1 MSQATVR
8 AEIRTLRGGDAW
20 SVALS
25 GVHVQVLKAG
35 VLQGRAIWK
44 NNALHKLAPV
54 PGGTLPWGLSVDV
67 VAALRTALAQAEKG
81 AKAKEDPTPEAAVRK
96 AVMDAIG
103 ALPDLLVMS
112 NPIGTARFET
122 EHGRYRY
129 VDYGLEVGSP
139 DLVAMMPWMCP
150 RALSVQGAQWIGLE
164 LKAPGK
170 APKPHQEECHR
181 RWRAHGAW
189 VWPAITSAAE
199 AVEAIEQA
207 RQLLRTCGLEPCA
220 VALSH
225 LRESD
230 GGA

>member
-1 MSQATVR
+1 MSQTVPIT
-8 AEIRTLRGGDAW
+8 AELRTLRDGGGW
-20 SVALS
+20 TVTLS
-25 GVHVQVLKAG
+25 GAQVQLFRNG
-35 VLQGRAIWK
+35 VLQGRGTWK
-44 NNALHKLAPV
+44 NGALHKLVAAP
-54 PGGTLPWGLSVDV
+54 GWELPWGIGVDV
-67 VAALRTALAQAEKG
+67 VAALRTVLAQAEKRG
-81 AKAKEDPTPEAAVRK
+81 KEKEDPTPEAAVRK
-96 AVMDAIG
+96 AVLDAIG

-122 EHGRYRY
+122 EQGRYRY

-139 DLVAMMPWMCP
+139 DLVAMMPWLCGD
-150 RALSVQGAQWIGLE
+150 VQGAQWIGLE

-207 RQLLRTCGLEPCA
+207 RQMLRRCGLAPCP

-225 LRESD
+225 LRGGD

>member
-1 MSQATVR
+1 MSQTIT
-8 AEIRTLRGGDAW
+8 AELRTLRGGDGW
-20 SVALS
+20 KVTLS
-25 GVHVQVLKAG
+25 GVHVQLSKGG

-44 NNALHKLAPV
+44 NGALHKLAPT
-54 PGGTLPWGLSVDV
+54 PGGSLPWGIGVEV
-67 VAALRTALAQAEKG
+67 VAALRTALAQVEKRG
-81 AKAKEDPTPEAAVRK
+81 KEKEDPTPEAAVRQ

-122 EHGRYRY
+122 ERGRWRY

-139 DLVAMMPWMCP
+139 DLVAMMPWVCGDV
-150 RALSVQGAQWIGLE
+150 RGAQWIGLE

-199 AVEAIEQA
+199 AVEAVEQA
-207 RQLLRTCGLEPCA
+207 RQMLRRCGLAPCA
-220 VALSH
+220 VEVSH
-225 LRESD
+225 LRGGD

>member
-1 MSQATVR
+1 MSQAVPIT
-8 AEIRTLRGGDAW
+8 AELRTLRGGEW
-20 SVALS
+20 TVALS
-25 GVHVQVLKAG
+25 GVRVLLCRGG
-35 VLQGRAIWK
+35 VPQAQGVWK
-44 NNALHKLAPV
+44 NGTLHRLVTV
-54 PGGTLPWGLSVDV
+54 PGGTLPLGISVDV
-67 VAALRTALAQAEKG
+67 VAALRTALAQAEKRG
-81 AKAKEDPTPEAAVRK
+81 KEKEDPTPEAAVRK
-96 AVMDAIG
+96 AVLDAIG

-122 EHGRYRY
+122 EQGRYRY

-139 DLVAMMPWMCP
+139 DLVAMMPWLCGD
-150 RALSVQGAQWIGLE
+150 VQGAQWIGLE

-207 RQLLRTCGLEPCA
+207 RQMLRRCGLAPCA

-225 LRESD
+225 LRGSD